1 MEKRLIIAIALSLL
15 VLLSWSALVSKTQ
28 HIDNKG
34 VITKTLKAQPP
45 RVLSAAPKANFEI
58 PLQAKAAED
67 KITTFSTEN
76 LQVDFS
82 ESRAAIKDII
92 FKNYRSHRFPLKY
105 ALALDDPSLIFT
117 QQLATGQEIIF
128 IHNGKGQEIIKR
140 FLFDNSKYTIYLEIE
155 IRNSASVPLKTSL
168 VLVPAVLDF
177 SGRGQEVN
185 YQDLTVSAEDKILHP
200 NPRKPG
206 SWDKVKFLGWRERY
220 FCGVLEPPTT
230 SYNLTLEKLSAQESQ
245 LVLRSVEF
253 LLAPGEKISQKF
265 RIYLGP
271 QDLRLINRVNPEWAM
286 VVHYG
291 IFDFIARL
299 LIQLLGL
306 LYHLVHNWGLAIVL
320 LSITIYLILYPL
332 TLKQMRS
339 MKAMQ
344 ALQPRIEQ
352 LRAAHKDN
360 PQKLNKEIMELYRE
374 NKVNPFG
381 GCLPMI
387 LQIPIF
393 FALYQVLMRSVALKG
408 APFLWIKDLSGPDK
422 LFILTQKLPFLGN
435 EINILPILMAISM
448 FAQQRLSS
456 KTMSGASAEQQ
467 KLMLV
472 LFPIM
477 FGFIFYR
484 MPSGL
489 VLYWFVN
496 SSLMLAQ
503 QLLINRAK

>member
-15 VLLSWSALVSKTQ
+15 VLLSWSTFVSKTQ

-34 VITKTLKAQPP
+34 FIAKDLKMEQSPVKSEAPQARPVIPP
-45 RVLSAAPKANFEI
+45 VAVAL
-58 PLQAKAAED
+58 ED
-67 KITTFSTEN
+67 KTTTFSTEN
-76 LQVDFS
+76 LKVDFS
-82 ESRAAIKDII
+82 ESRAAIKEVV
-92 FKNYRSHRFPLKY
+92 FKNYHSHRFPLKY
-105 ALALDDPSLIFT
+105 SLALEDPHLIFT
-117 QQLATGQEIIF
+117 QQLAREQEISF
-128 IHNGKGQEIIKR
+128 VYRGQDREITKR
-140 FLFDNSKYTIYLEIE
+140 FTFDNSKYTIDLEIG
-155 IRNSASVPLKTSL
+155 IRNTSASPLRTTL
-168 VLVPAVLDF
+168 ALVPVVLDF
-177 SGRGQEVN
+177 SGRANEAS
-185 YQDLTVSAEDKILHP
+185 YQDLTVSAEEKILHP
-200 NPRKPG
+200 NPRKPD

-220 FCGVLEPPTT
+220 FCGILEPPTA
-230 SYNLTLEKLSAQESQ
+230 SYRLTLEKLGAQESQ
-245 LVLRSVEF
+245 TVLRSAEL

-271 QDLRLINRVNPEWAM
+271 QDLRLINLVNPEWGA

-306 LYHLVHNWGLAIVL
+306 LYRLVHNWGLAIVL
-320 LSITIYLILYPL
+320 LSIVIYLILYPL

-344 ALQPRIEQ
+344 TLQPRIEQ
-352 LRAAHKDN
+352 LRGSYKDN
-360 PQKLNKEIMELYRE
+360 PQRLNKEIMELYRE

-387 LQIPIF
+387 LQIPVF

-422 LFILTQKLPFLGN
+422 LFILSQKLPFLGN
-435 EINILPILMAISM
+435 EINILPILMAIAM
-448 FAQQRLSS
+448 FGQQKLSS

-467 KLMLV
+467 KLMLI

-496 SSLMLAQ
+496 SSLMLSQ